1 MSEPVHSAPI
11 GGEAVARSPYDLAPD
26 HVLHRVQAGALVV
39 SGLGVIACVVGI
51 FANRVQF
58 FQAYLVAY
66 LFFTGIALGS
76 MAILMIQYITGGAW
90 GAVIRRL
97 LESATRTLPLMAL
110 LFIPLALGLGDL
122 YEWAR
127 PEHVAH
133 DPALQH
139 KSLYLNVP
147 FFLGRAVFYFAAWI
161 TTAYFLNRWSL
172 QQDAGAD
179 PRLTRRLEMLSRGGL
194 LLYALTMT
202 FAAMDWGMSLE
213 PHWFS
218 TLYGV
223 MFMGGQGLSTFA
235 FVIPMAAIIAARPPF
250 SRIISPDQFHDLGK
264 LMLAFVMLWAY
275 FALSQFL
282 IIWSANLPEEI
293 PWYLARTR
301 GGWKWVAVVLVV
313 LHFALPFLV
322 LLSRDVKRHARAVA
336 TVAAV
341 LVVARV
347 VDLFWVLRPGV
358 AQEGFGVHWLDPAAV
373 AAIGGAWLW
382 LYVAQ
387 LKTRPLLPLNDPA
400 IPRGA

>member
-1 MSEPVHSAPI
+1 MRTSF
-11 GGEAVARSPYDLAPD
+11 DLPSD
-26 HVLHRVQAGALVV
+26 HVLHRIQGGALVV
-39 SGLGVIACVVGI
+39 AGLGILGCVIGV
-51 FANRVQF
+51 FAARPQF
-58 FQAYLVAY
+58 FHAYLIAY
-66 LFFTGIALGS
+66 LFFLGLALGS

-97 LESATRTLPLMAL
+97 LESATRTLPLMAV
-110 LFIPLALGLGDL
+110 LFIPIALGLTDL

-133 DPALQH
+133 DPILQH

-161 TTAYFLNRWSL
+161 TTAYFLNRWSRE
-172 QQDAGAD
+172 QDAAAD
-179 PRLTRRLEMLSRGGL
+179 PRLTRRLEMMSRGGL

-235 FVIPMAAIIAARPPF
+235 FMIPMAALLADRQPF
-250 SRIISPDQFHDLGK
+250 ARIISPAQFHDLGK

-275 FALSQFL
+275 FALSQYL

-293 PWYLARTR
+293 PWYLARTKN
-301 GGWKWVAVVLVV
+301 GWQWVALVLVIV
-313 LHFALPFLV
+313 HFALPFFV

-336 TVAAV
+336 
-341 LVVARV
+341 VVALILIGARF
-347 VDLFWVLRPGV
+347 VDLFWLLRPAV
-358 AQEGFGVHWLDPAAV
+358 APEGFAIHWLDPAA
-373 AAIGGAWLW
+373 AAAVGGMWMWLF
-382 LYVAQ
+382 VSQ
-387 LKTRPLLPLNDPA
+387 LKTRPVLPLNDPA
-400 IPRGA
+400 IPREV

>member
-1 MSEPVHSAPI
+1 MSEPVQTAATAPA
-11 GGEAVARSPYDLAPD
+11 GAAGPFDLPAD
-26 HVLHRVQAGALVV
+26 HVLHRVQGGALVV
-39 SGLGVIACVVGI
+39 AGLGVLGCVIGV
-51 FANRVQF
+51 FAARPQF
-58 FQAYLVAY
+58 FHAYLIAY
-66 LFFTGIALGS
+66 LFFLGLALGS

-97 LESATRTLPLMAL
+97 LESATRTLPLMAV
-110 LFIPLALGLGDL
+110 LFIPIALGLTDL

-133 DPALQH
+133 DPILQH

-147 FFLGRAVFYFAAWI
+147 FFLGRAVFYFVAWI
-161 TTAYFLNRWSL
+161 GTAYFLNRWSRE
-172 QQDAGAD
+172 QDAAAD
-179 PRLTRRLEMLSRGGL
+179 PRLTRRLEMMSRGGL

-235 FVIPMAAIIAARPPF
+235 FMIPMAALLADRQPF
-250 SRIISPDQFHDLGK
+250 ARIISPAQFHDLGK

-275 FALSQFL
+275 FALSQYL

-293 PWYLARTR
+293 PWYLARTKN
-301 GGWKWVAVVLVV
+301 GWQWVALVLVIV
-313 LHFALPFLV
+313 HFALPFLV

-336 TVAAV
+336 
-341 LVVARV
+341 VVALVLIGARF
-347 VDLFWVLRPGV
+347 VDLFWLLRPAV
-358 AQEGFGVHWLDPAAV
+358 APEGFAIHWLDPAA
-373 AAIGGAWLW
+373 AAAVGGMWMWLF
-382 LYVAQ
+382 VSQ
-387 LKTRPLLPLNDPA
+387 LKTRPVLPLNDPA
-400 IPRGA
+400 IPREV

>member
-1 MSEPVHSAPI
+1 MSEPVRTSAF
-11 GGEAVARSPYDLAPD
+11 DLPSD
-26 HVLHRVQAGALVV
+26 HVLHRVQGGALVV
-39 SGLGVIACVVGI
+39 AGIGILGCVIGV
-51 FANRVQF
+51 FAARPQF
-58 FQAYLVAY
+58 FHAYLISY
-66 LFFTGIALGS
+66 LFFLGLALGS

-110 LFIPLALGLGDL
+110 LFLPIALGLTDL

-133 DPALQH
+133 DPILQH

-161 TTAYFLNRWSL
+161 TTAYFLNRWSYE
-172 QQDAGAD
+172 QDAAAD
-179 PRLTRRLEMLSRGGL
+179 PRLTRRLEMMSRGGL

-202 FAAMDWGMSLE
+202 FASMDWGMSLE

-235 FVIPMAAIIAARPPF
+235 FMIPMAALLADRQPF
-250 SRIISPDQFHDLGK
+250 ARIISPAQFHDLGK

-275 FALSQFL
+275 FALSQYL

-293 PWYLARTR
+293 PWYLARTKN
-301 GGWKWVAVVLVV
+301 GWQWVALVLVIV
-313 LHFALPFLV
+313 HFALPFLV
-322 LLSRDVKRHARAVA
+322 LLSRDIKRHARAVA
-336 TVAAV
+336 
-341 LVVARV
+341 VVALILIFARF
-347 VDLFWVLRPGV
+347 VDLFWLLRPAV
-358 AQEGFGVHWLDPAAV
+358 APEGFAIHWLDPAA
-373 AAIGGAWLW
+373 AAAVGGMWMWLF
-382 LYVAQ
+382 VSQ
-387 LKTRPLLPLNDPA
+387 LKTRPVLPLNDPA

>member
-1 MSEPVHSAPI
+1 MSEPVRTT
-11 GGEAVARSPYDLAPD
+11 VFDLPAD
-26 HVLHRVQAGALVV
+26 HVLHRVQGGALVV
-39 SGLGVIACVVGI
+39 AGIGILGCVIGV
-51 FANRVQF
+51 FAARPQF
-58 FQAYLVAY
+58 FHAYLISY
-66 LFFTGIALGS
+66 LFFLGLALGS

-110 LFIPLALGLGDL
+110 LFLPIALGLTDL

-133 DPALQH
+133 DPILQH

-161 TTAYFLNRWSL
+161 TTAYFLNRWSYE
-172 QQDAGAD
+172 QDAAAD
-179 PRLTRRLEMLSRGGL
+179 PRLTRRLEMMSRGGL

-235 FVIPMAAIIAARPPF
+235 FMIPMAALLAERQPF
-250 SRIISPDQFHDLGK
+250 ARIISPAQFHDLGK

-275 FALSQFL
+275 FALSQYL

-293 PWYLARTR
+293 PWYLARTKN
-301 GGWKWVAVVLVV
+301 GWQWVALVLVIV
-313 LHFALPFLV
+313 HFALPFLV
-322 LLSRDVKRHARAVA
+322 LLSRDIKRHARAVA
-336 TVAAV
+336 
-341 LVVARV
+341 VVALILIFARF
-347 VDLFWVLRPGV
+347 VDLFWLLRPAV
-358 AQEGFGVHWLDPAAV
+358 APEGFAIHWLDPAA
-373 AAIGGAWLW
+373 AAAVGGMWMWLF
-382 LYVAQ
+382 VSQ
-387 LKTRPLLPLNDPA
+387 LKTRPVLPLNDPA
-400 IPRGA
+400 IPREA

>member
-1 MSEPVHSAPI
+1 MSEPVRPSAF
-11 GGEAVARSPYDLAPD
+11 DLPAD
-26 HVLHRVQAGALVV
+26 HVLHRVQSGALVV
-39 SGLGVIACVVGI
+39 AGLGVLGCVIGV
-51 FANRVQF
+51 FAARPQF
-58 FQAYLVAY
+58 FHAYLIAY
-66 LFFTGIALGS
+66 LFFLGLALGS

-97 LESATRTLPLMAL
+97 LESATRTLPLLAV
-110 LFIPLALGLGDL
+110 LFLPIALGLTDL

-133 DPALQH
+133 DPILQH

-161 TTAYFLNRWSL
+161 GIAYFLNRWSRE
-172 QQDAGAD
+172 QDAAAD

-202 FAAMDWGMSLE
+202 FASMDWGMSLE

-235 FVIPMAAIIAARPPF
+235 FMIPMAALLADRQPF
-250 SRIISPDQFHDLGK
+250 ARIISPAQFHDLGK

-275 FALSQFL
+275 FALSQYL

-293 PWYLARTR
+293 PWYLARTK
-301 GGWKWVAVVLVV
+301 GGWQWVALVLVIV
-313 LHFALPFLV
+313 HFALPFLV
-322 LLSRDVKRHARAVA
+322 LLSRDIKRHARAVS
-336 TVAAV
+336 
-341 LVVARV
+341 VVALILIGARF
-347 VDLFWVLRPGV
+347 VDLFWLLRPAV
-358 AQEGFGVHWLDPAAV
+358 APDGFAIHWLDLAAPAAV
-373 AAIGGAWLW
+373 GGAWMW
-382 LYVAQ
+382 LFVSQ
-387 LKTRPLLPLNDPA
+387 LKTRPVLPLNDPA
-400 IPRGA
+400 IPREA

>member
-1 MSEPVHSAPI
+1 MSEPVRASAF
-11 GGEAVARSPYDLAPD
+11 DLPSD
-26 HVLHRVQAGALVV
+26 HVLHRVQSGSLVV
-39 SGLGVIACVVGI
+39 AGIGILGCLIGV
-51 FANRVQF
+51 FAARQQF
-58 FQAYLVAY
+58 FQAYLISY
-66 LFFTGIALGS
+66 LFFIGLALGS

-97 LESATRTLPLMAL
+97 LESSTRTLPLMAV
-110 LFIPLALGLGDL
+110 LFLPIALGLGDL

-133 DPALQH
+133 DPILQH

-161 TTAYFLNRWSL
+161 TTAYFLNRWSRE
-172 QQDAGAD
+172 QDAAAD

-202 FAAMDWGMSLE
+202 FASMDWGMSLE

-235 FVIPMAAIIAARPPF
+235 FVIPMAALLAERQPF
-250 SRIISPDQFHDLGK
+250 ARIISPAHFHDLGK

-275 FALSQFL
+275 FALSQYL

-293 PWYLARTR
+293 PFYLTRTK
-301 GGWKWVAVVLVV
+301 GGWEWVAAVLVIV
-313 LHFALPFLV
+313 HFVMPFLV
-322 LLSRDVKRHARAVA
+322 LLSRDLKRHARAVSI
-336 TVAAV
+336 VALV
-341 LVVARV
+341 LIVARF
-347 VDLFWVLRPGV
+347 VDLFWLLRPGV
-358 AQEGFGVHWLDPAAV
+358 VSEGFAIHWLDPAAA
-373 AAIGGAWLW
+373 AAIGGMWMWLF
-382 LYVAQ
+382 VSQ
-387 LKTRPLLPLNDPA
+387 LKTRPVLPLNDPA

>member
-1 MSEPVHSAPI
+1 MSEPVRTSAF
-11 GGEAVARSPYDLAPD
+11 DLPSD
-26 HVLHRVQAGALVV
+26 HVLHRVQGAALVV
-39 SGLGVIACVVGI
+39 AGIGILGCVVGV
-51 FANRVQF
+51 FAARPQF
-58 FQAYLVAY
+58 FHAYLISY
-66 LFFTGIALGS
+66 LFFLGLALGS

-110 LFIPLALGLGDL
+110 LFLPIALGLTDL

-133 DPALQH
+133 DPILQH

-147 FFLGRAVFYFAAWI
+147 FFLGRAVFYFVAWI
-161 TTAYFLNRWSL
+161 TTAYFLNRWSRE
-172 QQDAGAD
+172 QDAAAD
-179 PRLTRRLEMLSRGGL
+179 PRLTRRLEMISRGGL

-235 FVIPMAAIIAARPPF
+235 FMIPMAALLADRQPF
-250 SRIISPDQFHDLGK
+250 ARIISPAQFHDLGK

-275 FALSQFL
+275 FALSQYL

-293 PWYLARTR
+293 PWYLARTKN
-301 GGWKWVAVVLVV
+301 GWQWVALVLVIV
-313 LHFALPFLV
+313 HFALPFLV
-322 LLSRDVKRHARAVA
+322 LLSRDIKRHARSVA
-336 TVAAV
+336 
-341 LVVARV
+341 VVALILIGARF
-347 VDLFWVLRPGV
+347 VDLFWLLRPAV
-358 AQEGFGVHWLDPAAV
+358 APEGFAIHWLDPAA
-373 AAIGGAWLW
+373 AAAVGGMWMWLF
-382 LYVAQ
+382 VSQ
-387 LKTRPLLPLNDPA
+387 LKTRPVLPLNDPA
-400 IPRGA
+400 IPREA